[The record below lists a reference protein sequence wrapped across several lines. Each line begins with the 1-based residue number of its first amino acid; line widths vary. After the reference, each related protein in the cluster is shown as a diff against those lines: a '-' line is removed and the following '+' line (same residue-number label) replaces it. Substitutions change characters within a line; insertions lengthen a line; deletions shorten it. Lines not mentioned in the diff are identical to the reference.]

1 MERRGAGMGS
11 VVGLLKRAAH
21 VHARGWR
28 RIVGRTVAASL
39 LTLLAC
45 TSGATSYVYDAQGRL
60 VAVSNDAGASAR
72 YRYDTMGNIVAV
84 ERVSSGTLAVL
95 GFSPGRGA
103 AGDRVLIQGQGFSTA
118 ASSNSVAFNGQ
129 AATVVAA
136 SARELTVLVPANA
149 STGPISV
156 TVAGQSASSAQQF
169 VVDANLRQPT
179 ITGISPLIASAGT
192 AITVDGQ
199 NLVPVAGQTTA
210 KLDRK
215 TAVLSSATG
224 TRLVFPVPGRSGSGP
239 VTVTTPYGSATS
251 SQDVLVVPSS
261 VSSVGIASVTRLTLD
276 AAAVDVA
283 VANAGGSA
291 AVLFTGMAGDYLS
304 AQFQSLGST
313 TLNYLVF
320 GTDNVEIASGLV
332 NANQPTLHLPRL
344 KVGGTYLLLLTP
356 STSSA
361 SWKMGVEHAGRLA
374 LDGAETSVATS
385 IAAQSKRYTFLAQA
399 GSRLGLALTEQS
411 PVGSGWGTALAQVFD
426 ADGVNLGYQYC
437 NQANNGCA
445 LNIAAPR
452 TGVYQVLLTPGT
464 SGART
469 MRLNLLLSSDLVQ
482 ALPKDQDVVV
492 ETQRRG
498 QNLRLSFEAAAGEAF
513 ALQVAGQTTAP
524 AGRDVYY
531 RVYAPDGT
539 SVASMAVRAA
549 GTTYVTAKTS
559 GTYQV
564 LVDPGFGET
573 VRLQTRLSTG
583 DAGGGGSGIDGATG
597 AFATQ
602 LPGDSVYFTFT
613 ATAGQSLGLGISELQ
628 SNESGPLNVTIYGPS
643 GTPMAGAACEVA
655 NDGCDVNLPE
665 LAAGRYGVLVAP
677 ATTTQTMRFKAT
689 LSTDLAL
696 SLTRDAVSQVGI
708 GRRGQNAVL
717 SFQAGAGDALALQV
731 SEQTT
736 TPANGVVY
744 YRVYRPDGTALSSMA
759 VSGSGTLTMN
769 TPIAGTYRLFVD
781 PRYGATVAAKVL
793 VTTGSAGGLQLDGSS
808 GEYSAAAGQSVF
820 FSFSAAASQ
829 NLGLGIGD
837 LNLSSG
843 TYVNVKIANPNGST
857 LTTATCYA
865 ANGCAFNLLNLAA
878 GNYGVTVSPQSGSQ
892 SMAFKATLSTEVA
905 GFLQRDALSSV
916 NISRYA
922 QNARLTFAGTA
933 GESLAL
939 LVADAATRPTG
950 RDVVYAVYRPNG
962 ALWKDVTA
970 SGNVILALP
979 NLPETGSYRV
989 FVDPVGGALWSARL
1003 KLSTGQDGNVELDG
1017 AGGSYQAPAGQ
1028 GVHFSIDTQAGQNL
1042 GLGITDIAVSS
1053 GSYFNIAV
1061 YSPNGTTLYSGIC
1074 YAEDGC
1080 SLPLRNT
1087 LAGRYSVVAT
1097 PTSAS
1102 QAIKFRAVLS
1112 SELLDQL
1119 TRDQP
1124 LHLALARYGQN
1135 ARLRFQA
1142 QAGESLMLL
1151 VAAQTTLPAGRD
1163 VVYRVLRPDGAAWKA
1178 ATIKVGDA
1186 INLINIPTSGEY
1198 AIQVES
1204 RTGSPLEADII
1215 LSSGVALPI
1224 DGAPAHV
1231 VTRLPAQYKHFSFVA
1246 SQGQNLG
1253 LGISG
1258 IQVVGPG
1265 AQRVVA
1271 TLYKA
1276 DGSTLASSYC
1286 DVERGGCDFDLAN
1299 LAAGKY
1305 ALLIGQGDD
1314 QAATYDVTL
1323 SSDLPLNLQ
1332 RDTPLAVSVA
1342 RRGQNARLRFQGQ
1355 AGDKLAVLV
1364 QEQTT
1369 APADGT
1375 SYYLVYQP
1383 NGTLLTSG
1391 STRTGTVIG
1400 LGSLPTTGQ
1409 YSIVVDP
1416 QYGQTVD
1423 TTVTLSTGTPV
1434 AVDGSR
1440 SFAAGTPGA
1449 GIYFW
1454 FDAQAG
1460 QKLDL
1465 GLNQIALSGSGFGW
1479 VYVTL
1484 YRPDGS
1490 KVVSNTNCFRTYGCG
1505 FSIDAAQAGRYGVVV
1520 VPSTEDQSFS
1530 LTASVSSTVVG
1541 TLAWDVPQSIALD
1554 RHGKTATLSFSGTA
1568 GQGVL
1573 MRVVNQTTSPVGRPV
1588 TYALYRPDGQFYRSF
1603 SASTGSSDLSFPA
1616 LPTSGTYRL
1625 RIVPE
1630 DGVTAA
1636 MDITLDSTP

>member
-11 VVGLLKRAAH
+11 VVGLLKQAAH
-21 VHARGWR
+21 APARGWR
-28 RIVGRTVAASL
+28 RVVVRTMAALL

-72 YRYDTMGNIVAV
+72 YRYDTMGNITAV

-95 GFSPGRGA
+95 GFSPARGA

-118 ASSNSVAFNGQ
+118 ASANSVAFNGQ

-156 TVAGQSASSAQQF
+156 TVSGQSASSAQQF
-169 VVDANLRQPT
+169 VVDANLRQPA
-179 ITGISPLIASAGT
+179 ITGVSPLIASAGT

-224 TRLVFPVPGRSGSGP
+224 TRLVFPVPDRSGSGP

-251 SQDVLVVPSS
+251 SQDVLVVPNS
-261 VSSVGIASVTRLTLD
+261 VSPADISGVTRLSVD

-283 VANAGGSA
+283 MATAGKSA
-291 AVLFTGMAGDYLS
+291 AVLVSGMAGDYLS
-304 AQFQSLGST
+304 AQFQALGST
-313 TLNYLVF
+313 TLNYRVF
-320 GTDNVEIASGLV
+320 GTDNVQIASGLV
-332 NANQPTLHLPRL
+332 NADQPTLHLPRL
-344 KVGGTYLLLLTP
+344 KVGGTYLLLFAP
-356 STSSA
+356 STATA
-361 SWKMGVEHAGRLA
+361 SWKMSVERSRALA
-374 LDGAETSVATS
+374 VDGAETGVATAV
-385 IAAQSKRYTFLAQA
+385 AAQSKRYTFLAQA
-399 GSRLGLALTEQS
+399 GSRLGLGVAEQS
-411 PVGSGWGTALAQVFD
+411 PVGSGWGTALVQVFD

-469 MRLNLLLSSDLVQ
+469 LRLNLLLSSDLLQ
-482 ALPKDQDVVV
+482 ALPKDQDVLA
-492 ETQRRG
+492 ETSRRG
-498 QNLRLSFEAAAGEAF
+498 QNLRLSFDAVAGDAF
-513 ALQVAGQTTAP
+513 ALHVAGQTTVP

-549 GTTYVTAKTS
+549 GTTYLTARTS

-583 DAGGGGSGIDGATG
+583 DTSGGGGGIDGATG

-602 LPGDSVYFTFT
+602 LPGDSVYFTFS

-628 SNESGPLNVTIYGPS
+628 SNESGPLNLTLYGPA

-689 LSTDLAL
+689 LSTDLGLA
-696 SLTRDAVSQVGI
+696 LTRDAVSQVGI
-708 GRRGQNAVL
+708 GRRGQNAML
-717 SFQAGAGDALALQV
+717 SFQAGAGEALAVQV

-736 TPANGVVY
+736 TPANGAVY

-769 TPIAGTYRLFVD
+769 TPVAGTYRLFVD
-781 PRYGATVAAKVL
+781 PRHGATVSAKVL
-793 VTTGSAGGLQLDGSS
+793 VTAGSAGGLQLDGSS
-808 GEYSAAAGQSVF
+808 GEYKTNAGQSAF
-820 FSFSAAASQ
+820 FSFSASALQ
-829 NLGLGIGD
+829 NLGLGLSD
-837 LNLSSG
+837 LVLSNG
-843 TYVNVKIANPNGST
+843 TYVSVKIANPNGST

-865 ANGCAFNLLNLAA
+865 SSGCAFNLLNLAA

-892 SMAFKATLSTEVA
+892 SIAFKVTLSTEVA
-905 GFLQRDALSSV
+905 GFLQKDASSSV
-916 NISRYA
+916 DISRYA
-922 QNARLTFAGTA
+922 QNARLTFTGTA

-939 LVADAATRPTG
+939 LAADVVTRPAG

-962 ALWKDVTA
+962 ALWKNVTA

-989 FVDPVGGALWSARL
+989 FVDPAGGALWSARL

-1017 AGGSYQAPAGQ
+1017 AGGSYQTPAGQ

-1042 GLGITDIAVSS
+1042 GLGITDIGVSS
-1053 GSYFNIAV
+1053 GNYFNIAV
-1061 YSPNGTTLYSGIC
+1061 YSPNGTTLYSGSC
-1074 YAEDGC
+1074 YVQDGC

-1097 PTSAS
+1097 PASTS
-1102 QAIKFRAVLS
+1102 QTIQFRAVLS

-1151 VAAQTTLPAGRD
+1151 IAAQTTLPAGRD
-1163 VVYRVLRPDGAAWKA
+1163 VVYRVLRPDGAVWRT

-1204 RTGSPLEADII
+1204 RTGSPLESDIT
-1215 LSSGVALPI
+1215 LSSGISLPI
-1224 DGAPAHV
+1224 DGPPLHV
-1231 VTRLPAQYKHFSFVA
+1231 VTRLPAQYKHFSFIA

-1253 LGISG
+1253 LGTSG
-1258 IQVVGPG
+1258 IQIVGSG
-1265 AQRVVA
+1265 WQRVVA
-1271 TLYKA
+1271 SVYKA
-1276 DGSTLASSYC
+1276 DGSTLASGYC
-1286 DVERGGCDFDLAN
+1286 DVERGGCDFDLIN

-1305 ALLIGQGDD
+1305 AVLITQEEE

-1323 SSDLPLNLQ
+1323 SSDLALNLQ

-1342 RRGQNARLRFQGQ
+1342 RRGQNARLSFQGQ

-1364 QEQTT
+1364 QNQATT
-1369 APADGT
+1369 PADGT
-1375 SYYLVYQP
+1375 SYYSVYQP

-1391 STRTGTVIG
+1391 STRTGTAIG

-1409 YSIVVDP
+1409 YSVVVDP
-1416 QYGQTVD
+1416 QYGQTID
-1423 TTVTLSTGTPV
+1423 TTVALSTGTSV
-1434 AVDGSR
+1434 AVDSSR
-1440 SFAAGTPGA
+1440 TFAAGPPGA
-1449 GIYFW
+1449 GIFFW

-1460 QKLDL
+1460 QKLDV
-1465 GLNQIALSGSGFGW
+1465 GLDQIALSGNGFAW
-1479 VYVTL
+1479 VYATF

-1490 KVVSNTNCFRTYGCG
+1490 KVFSNTNCFRTYGCG

-1520 VPSTEDQSFS
+1520 VPSSEDQSFAM
-1530 LTASVSSTVVG
+1530 TASVSSTVVG

-1573 MRVVNQTTSPVGRPV
+1573 LRVTNQTTTPVGRSV
-1588 TYALYRPDGQFYRSF
+1588 TYALYRPDGQSYRSL
-1603 SASTGSSDLSFPA
+1603 SASAGSSDLSFPA

>member
-498 QNLRLSFEAAAGEAF
+498 QNLRLSFEAAVGEAF

-573 VRLQTRLSTG
+573 VRLQTRLSPETQVV
-583 DAGGGGSGIDGATG
+583 AVVGSMAPP
-597 AFATQ
+597 AHSQ
-602 LPGDSVYFTFT
+602 RNCR
-613 ATAGQSLGLGISELQ
+613 ATACTSPLPRPPGRALGSA
-628 SNESGPLNVTIYGPS
+628 SASCSPTK
-643 GTPMAGAACEVA
+643 AA
-655 NDGCDVNLPE
+655 
-665 LAAGRYGVLVAP
+665 R
-677 ATTTQTMRFKAT
+677 
-689 LSTDLAL
+689 ST
-696 SLTRDAVSQVGI
+696 SRSM
-708 GRRGQNAVL
+708 
-717 SFQAGAGDALALQV
+717 ALQARRWPV
-731 SEQTT
+731 P
-736 TPANGVVY
+736 PA
-744 YRVYRPDGTALSSMA
+744 RWP
-759 VSGSGTLTMN
+759 
-769 TPIAGTYRLFVD
+769 
-781 PRYGATVAAKVL
+781 
-793 VTTGSAGGLQLDGSS
+793 
-808 GEYSAAAGQSVF
+808 
-820 FSFSAAASQ
+820 
-829 NLGLGIGD
+829 
-837 LNLSSG
+837 
-843 TYVNVKIANPNGST
+843 
-857 LTTATCYA
+857 TTA
-865 ANGCAFNLLNLAA
+865 
-878 GNYGVTVSPQSGSQ
+878 V
-892 SMAFKATLSTEVA
+892 M
-905 GFLQRDALSSV
+905 
-916 NISRYA
+916 
-922 QNARLTFAGTA
+922 
-933 GESLAL
+933 
-939 LVADAATRPTG
+939 
-950 RDVVYAVYRPNG
+950 
-962 ALWKDVTA
+962 
-970 SGNVILALP
+970 
-979 NLPETGSYRV
+979 
-989 FVDPVGGALWSARL
+989 
-1003 KLSTGQDGNVELDG
+1003 
-1017 AGGSYQAPAGQ
+1017 
-1028 GVHFSIDTQAGQNL
+1028 
-1042 GLGITDIAVSS
+1042 
-1053 GSYFNIAV
+1053 
-1061 YSPNGTTLYSGIC
+1061 
-1074 YAEDGC
+1074 
-1080 SLPLRNT
+1080 
-1087 LAGRYSVVAT
+1087 
-1097 PTSAS
+1097 
-1102 QAIKFRAVLS
+1102 
-1112 SELLDQL
+1112 
-1119 TRDQP
+1119 
-1124 LHLALARYGQN
+1124 
-1135 ARLRFQA
+1135 
-1142 QAGESLMLL
+1142 
-1151 VAAQTTLPAGRD
+1151 
-1163 VVYRVLRPDGAAWKA
+1163 
-1178 ATIKVGDA
+1178 
-1186 INLINIPTSGEY
+1186 
-1198 AIQVES
+1198 
-1204 RTGSPLEADII
+1204 
-1215 LSSGVALPI
+1215 
-1224 DGAPAHV
+1224 
-1231 VTRLPAQYKHFSFVA
+1231 
-1246 SQGQNLG
+1246 
-1253 LGISG
+1253 
-1258 IQVVGPG
+1258 
-1265 AQRVVA
+1265 
-1271 TLYKA
+1271 
-1276 DGSTLASSYC
+1276 
-1286 DVERGGCDFDLAN
+1286 
-1299 LAAGKY
+1299 
-1305 ALLIGQGDD
+1305 
-1314 QAATYDVTL
+1314 
-1323 SSDLPLNLQ
+1323 
-1332 RDTPLAVSVA
+1332 
-1342 RRGQNARLRFQGQ
+1342 
-1355 AGDKLAVLV
+1355 
-1364 QEQTT
+1364 
-1369 APADGT
+1369 
-1375 SYYLVYQP
+1375 
-1383 NGTLLTSG
+1383 
-1391 STRTGTVIG
+1391 
-1400 LGSLPTTGQ
+1400 
-1409 YSIVVDP
+1409 
-1416 QYGQTVD
+1416 
-1423 TTVTLSTGTPV
+1423 
-1434 AVDGSR
+1434 
-1440 SFAAGTPGA
+1440 
-1449 GIYFW
+1449 
-1454 FDAQAG
+1454 
-1460 QKLDL
+1460 
-1465 GLNQIALSGSGFGW
+1465 
-1479 VYVTL
+1479 
-1484 YRPDGS
+1484 
-1490 KVVSNTNCFRTYGCG
+1490 
-1505 FSIDAAQAGRYGVVV
+1505 
-1520 VPSTEDQSFS
+1520 
-1530 LTASVSSTVVG
+1530 
-1541 TLAWDVPQSIALD
+1541 
-1554 RHGKTATLSFSGTA
+1554 
-1568 GQGVL
+1568 
-1573 MRVVNQTTSPVGRPV
+1573 
-1588 TYALYRPDGQFYRSF
+1588 
-1603 SASTGSSDLSFPA
+1603 
-1616 LPTSGTYRL
+1616 
-1625 RIVPE
+1625 
-1630 DGVTAA
+1630 
-1636 MDITLDSTP
+1636 